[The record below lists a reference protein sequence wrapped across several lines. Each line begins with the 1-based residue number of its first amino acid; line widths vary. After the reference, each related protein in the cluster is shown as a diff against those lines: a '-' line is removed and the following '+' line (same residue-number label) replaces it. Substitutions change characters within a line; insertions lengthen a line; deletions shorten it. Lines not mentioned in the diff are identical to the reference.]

1 MPVIALIQ
9 FCTYLVTIIPPR
21 GSVRVRVSSY
31 ANINR
36 GTYVSACVPATS
48 HDVAAKPRAAKPRP
62 TRRSRRPRGEAADLR
77 ASPRACGKATSCRG
91 NAASGKAAYNLVK
104 YYLAF
109 VFKLFYYVLFD
120 L

>member
-9 FCTYLVTIIPPR
+9 FCTYLVSIIPPR

-31 ANINR
+31 PNINR
-36 GTYVSACVPATS
+36 GTYVPATG
-48 HDVAAKPRAAKPRP
+48 
-62 TRRSRRPRGEAADLR
+62 TRCRGCRGKRRGLR
-77 ASPRACGKATSCRG
+77 GKAAGHAASRGKAASCR
-91 NAASGKAAYNLVK
+91 GKAAYNLVK

-109 VFKLFYYVLFD
+109 AFKLFYYVFFD